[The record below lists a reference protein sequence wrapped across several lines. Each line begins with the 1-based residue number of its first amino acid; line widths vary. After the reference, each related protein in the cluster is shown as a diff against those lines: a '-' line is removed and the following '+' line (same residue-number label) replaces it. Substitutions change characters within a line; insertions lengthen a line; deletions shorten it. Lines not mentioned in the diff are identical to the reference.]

1 MASGFDID
9 GMLYEV
15 PAFDSFTLDEAQ
27 VLYDYSGL
35 AIEDF
40 VSADPDA
47 SDEEKEA
54 HEQRIIDKAKNP
66 AFKRALLH
74 IAYQRGNPEMKAVRV
89 KEVVGK
95 ANLLDVSL
103 GLAGEEDEASP
114 PDQAV
119 TARTP
124 TPPSDDDSSASVMPA
139 SDTSSGSSDSAVTS
153 AGPDAQLA
161 TTGATS

>member
-9 GMLYEV
+9 GTVYEV
-15 PAFDSFTLDEAQ
+15 PTFDSFTLDEAQ

-47 SDEEKEA
+47 SEEEQEA
-54 HEQRIIDKAKNP
+54 HEQGIIDKAKNP

-74 IAYQRGNPEMKAVRV
+74 IALQRGNPEMKAARV
-89 KEVVGK
+89 KEIVGK
-95 ANLLDVSL
+95 AKLLDVAL
-103 GLAGEEDEASP
+103 GLADEEDEASP

-119 TARTP
+119 TAKTP
-124 TPPSDDDSSASVMPA
+124 TPPSDDDSSGNVTLVSPV
-139 SDTSSGSSDSAVTS
+139 SSGSSALAGTS
-153 AGPDAQLA
+153 AEPALQLA